1 MLHHYL
7 LLVFLLCDA
16 MLVIASYNHCNAKSF
31 AHVAVSFAE
40 SHCDV
45 IEYGAISKL
54 TKMVMGGDMG

>member
-1 MLHHYL
+1 
-7 LLVFLLCDA
+7 